1 MAFSSKEKAAIK
13 NDFIEKEWSAYR
25 ICKKQPTN
33 NWNKV
38 SVQKLLNCFKKQKS
52 MERRPVS
59 GRPRTETSE
68 ENEEMIEDLICLQE
82 ENPGNNMSPRA
93 IEKIHWHQLLV
104 CEKKR
109 KGF

>member
-1 MAFSSKEKAAIK
+1 MVFSSKEKAAIK

-59 GRPRTETSE
+59 GRPRTET
-68 ENEEMIEDLICLQE
+68 Q
-82 ENPGNNMSPRA
+82 
-93 IEKIHWHQLLV
+93 
-104 CEKKR
+104 KR
-109 KGF
+109 TKR